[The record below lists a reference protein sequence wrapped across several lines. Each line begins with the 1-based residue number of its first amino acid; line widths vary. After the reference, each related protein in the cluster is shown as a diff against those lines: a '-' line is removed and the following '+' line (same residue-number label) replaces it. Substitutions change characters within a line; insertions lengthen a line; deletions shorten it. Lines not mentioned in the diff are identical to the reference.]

1 MLESS
6 TFWCSYLG
14 LWICKLSTKIKY
26 NIINLSCHRVHFIE
40 QYIWRNL
47 VDWTTTFHHFF
58 RSELFFTPW
67 AISPRRCSRRAS
79 PRSST
84 GLWPAYRPDRKS
96 TVKPKLWPRRRGWDS
111 GKIIRAPARKSLQRI
126 ASLAAKFLRLFSAI
140 ASSSGRARRRSK
152 RSTWPASGHL
162 GTERLAFGPF
172 GSDEK
177 YQLHKVWLFQKNL

>member
-14 LWICKLSTKIKY
+14 LLICKLSTKIKY
-26 NIINLSCHRVHFIE
+26 NIINLSCHSVHFIE

-67 AISPRRCSRRAS
+67 ATSPRRCSRRAS

-84 GLWPAYRPDRKS
+84 GLWPASRPDRKS
-96 TVKPKLWPRRRGWDS
+96 TVKPKLWPRRRGWDREFS
-111 GKIIRAPARKSLQRI
+111 GKVLEVVLGDCIVVRKSKTEVKKIYLASIRPPRYREIGVWSLWQWRKI
-126 ASLAAKFLRLFSAI
+126 SATQSLAILEK
-140 ASSSGRARRRSK
+140 SSI
-152 RSTWPASGHL
+152 L
-162 GTERLAFGPF
+162 
-172 GSDEK
+172 
-177 YQLHKVWLFQKNL
+177 Y